1 MKKNILLSLVA
12 IAALMVS
19 CKEKE
24 DPTPAGSITAETV
37 EYTIP
42 TEGTEEAEQFIA
54 FTTNAA
60 WTATVKGDWL
70 SITPKKG
77 EAGEG
82 KIKLIAAPNETND
95 ALVAT
100 VVVTVEGAVKEFTV
114 TQLQKD
120 AFSLVAESATI
131 GADGGEVE
139 LKVMTNVAYD
149 VTIPEDA
156 TWIKKAETKAYGE
169 QVTKFV
175 VDAYAETDATRD
187 ATLTVTAEGFEPLSF
202 TITQNG
208 LQTKVWSVD
217 MHSVMN
223 RVTGYAPA
231 EGEVAG
237 TSVSL
242 AVWGDKLVVCAG
254 DGSKP
259 VLLDIATGEKKGDLD
274 TGDAKA
280 MYVTNDDAGNLVF
293 CNRVFNYWTSYAFF
307 TDWYMK
313 PGDTAPTKL
322 ASTKDEEY
330 YPSYI
335 GAGLA
340 VRGDVTKDAAIIA
353 PWEGAGG
360 YGDNMILGWNV
371 KGGVASNYSQ
381 ITISGFIGT
390 DWLAGYWMSNP
401 YRYVGYALL
410 GNDLANGGLLSAYEK
425 NTIYA
430 FDGTGAATE
439 LHEIYVPY
447 DNGGTIENVSSNY
460 AANCLDYRTINGK
473 DYGVFVLSPLWSWA
487 GSPVITIFDPATKE
501 EVYTAYSPSTYILE
515 DDAPDA
521 LTPEVL
527 STAAAVRLVAAEDGI
542 MLYHINNSCSSIEA
556 YHVVVK

>member
-70 SITPKKG
+70 LISPKKG

-175 VDAYAETDATRD
+175 VDAYAETDAPRD

-208 LQTKVWSVD
+208 LQTKVWGID
-217 MHSVMN
+217 LRTVMN
-223 RVTGYAPA
+223 HVAKFEKTY
-231 EGEVAG
+231 GEDNTDSYNTV
-237 TSVSL
+237 VSL
-242 AVWGDKLVVCAG
+242 ALYDGSLVVCAG

-259 VLLDIATGEKKGDLD
+259 VILDKKTGEKKGELN
-274 TGDAKA
+274 TGD
-280 MYVTNDDAGNLVF
+280 VIPVTITNDEAGNLVF
-293 CNRVFNYWTSYAFF
+293 CNRVWNWWNSQIDFSV
-307 TDWYMK
+307 WYMK
-313 PGDTAPTKL
+313 PGESTPTKL
-322 ASTKDEEY
+322 VSTKEQGY
-330 YPSYI
+330 GFGPSYI
-335 GAGLA
+335 GYSLS
-340 VRGDVTKDAAIIA
+340 VRGDVTKDAVVVA
-353 PWEGAGG
+353 PCEGVESVTGE
-360 YGDNMILGWNV
+360 NMILAWNV
-371 KGGVASNYSQ
+371 KDGVASSFIKQN
-381 ITISGFIGT
+381 ITGFAFNGGN
-390 DWLAGYWMSNP
+390 WVQSPNNSPA
-401 YRYVGYALL
+401 YALL
-410 GNDLANGGLLSAYEK
+410 GTTLESGALFGVYGENSLYQVSGEGSCTLLKKDA
-425 NTIYA
+425 I
-430 FDGTGAATE
+430 DGNHALNAME
-439 LHEIYVPY
+439 V
-447 DNGGTIENVSSNY
+447 
-460 AANCLDYRTINGK
+460 RTIGDK
-473 DYGVFVLSPLWSWA
+473 MYLA
-487 GSPVITIFDPATKE
+487 
-501 EVYTAYSPSTYILE
+501 
-515 DDAPDA
+515 
-521 LTPEVL
+521 
-527 STAAAVRLVAAEDGI
+527 VAAESFFVYSNPMVILVDVATQEVIYQYESIRYGEFGSGNTGCDVTLESAEGGVNI
-542 MLYHINNSCSSIEA
+542 YYIANNSAAIEA
-556 YHVVVK
+556 FHVLVK